1 MPAPSHPRSIPSVPT
16 RHTIRPVR
24 AFGILFSG
32 APGPW
37 PEVPC
42 LGLRSWV
49 QGAGKRENQRGHRV
63 GWGHGGWGGGRTCQP
78 CVWAVSKVNFLPR
91 RLPPGSL
98 LCGPLGAP
106 DSPSTPASLPRT
118 QAHPPNRAQVPARAL
133 SSHVTLYASQGCVW
147 GRRQRREHLEIW
159 GGAGRS
165 DRGRDTWESSLG
177 PARARGAHTRVSV
190 CISVCTWC
198 HVLVSCAWLV
208 YAWVCTHVSTCI
220 RVCTLHA
227 YCPRIHTSV
236 CTSCVL
242 CAHVH
247 VGTHTCVRVPKCGAW
262 GSREPLHSD
271 PRPLSPHPSPSG
283 SEHAPLPRQPQ
294 AQLPGRGGAVTGAD
308 HAVRSREPSN
318 PLSSHLTPGPLVEAA
333 PAHTPQAW
341 GHQAWGHHGRG

>member
-1 MPAPSHPRSIPSVPT
+1 MGKT
-16 RHTIRPVR
+16 RGKVHW
-24 AFGILFSG
+24 GQ
-32 APGPW
+32 
-37 PEVPC
+37 
-42 LGLRSWV
+42 LGR
-49 QGAGKRENQRGHRV
+49 
-63 GWGHGGWGGGRTCQP
+63 GGRTRASP
-78 CVWAVSKVNFLPR
+78 C
-91 RLPPGSL
+91 
-98 LCGPLGAP
+98 
-106 DSPSTPASLPRT
+106 ASLC
-118 QAHPPNRAQVPARAL
+118 A
-133 SSHVTLYASQGCVW
+133 
-147 GRRQRREHLEIW
+147 
-159 GGAGRS
+159 
-165 DRGRDTWESSLG
+165 
-177 PARARGAHTRVSV
+177 
-190 CISVCTWC
+190 CTWC

-283 SEHAPLPRQPQ
+283 SEHAPLPPQPQ
-294 AQLPGRGGAVTGAD
+294 AQLPRRGGAVTGAD